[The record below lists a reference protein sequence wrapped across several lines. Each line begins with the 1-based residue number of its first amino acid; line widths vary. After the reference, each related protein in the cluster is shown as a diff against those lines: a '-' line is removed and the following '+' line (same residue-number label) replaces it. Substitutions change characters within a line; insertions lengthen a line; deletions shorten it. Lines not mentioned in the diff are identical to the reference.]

1 LTKEGTKEEEKWDE
15 KLRCWVKWMELIMI
29 KYKDSIKIIKVRRR
43 VDLSIFIGYEFVILT
58 SLEDKKTFY
67 NFH

>member
-15 KLRCWVKWMELIMI
+15 KLRCWAKWMELIMI